1 MRLIVPEFF
10 AGDKKT
16 IRPSEWTQS
25 FKISSKRK
33 RQSEILSIISEYE
46 VENQETLKQ
55 LLEQRGYSVTQA
67 TVSRDINELNLKK
80 EANGIYKYTVP
91 LKNMVECPAILKD
104 SVVDIVYAMNTVVI
118 KCHTGMAQAACAT
131 IDKMQCTGIV
141 GTIAGDDTIFVL
153 MPNENSA
160 AELCGNLRD
169 MIM

>member
-1 MRLIVPEFF
+1 MTKKQRQ
-10 AGDKKT
+10 DKIIEIIGSHDIT
-16 IRPSEWTQS
+16 TQ
-25 FKISSKRK
+25 
-33 RQSEILSIISEYE
+33 EM
-46 VENQETLKQ
+46 LKKY
-55 LLEQRGYSVTQA
+55 LEDIGIDVTQA
-67 TVSRDINELNLKK
+67 TLSRDINELNLKK
-80 EANGIYKYTVP
+80 ETDGIYKYTVP